1 MNENNN
7 NNTKKESQQKK
18 YKHSRRKPAMGA
30 ASAAAATPSA
40 SGSYK
45 YSDDSIRKQKDNNMK
60 PKNRNRGNV
69 NGNGNGNG
77 NGGVTVDIIK
87 INPFL
92 VSPTTKPEPIKN
104 NHNVFLTNH
113 RNQTSVQ
120 NVNIDERVKINY
132 FIHNSSIQND
142 RRRSGGGGGGG
153 GGGGSSGNV
162 FKHGITT
169 VDNRSKPDCGVI
181 INTNDTEE
189 FPTLGGSVK
198 QSTNTTTNKVL
209 NFKDVI
215 MKQANTNTN
224 TNTNT
229 NEPTTSTTST
239 TSTASFRASDYSKPL
254 PILSRGNI
262 FLGAFYRNTDNDDDD
277 NDDDDDNS
285 NVGETIIKSTLVD
298 SCDSSYDRLYK

>member
-1 MNENNN
+1 MNENNNNNNNN

-18 YKHSRRKPAMGA
+18 YKHSRRKPAMGVA
-30 ASAAAATPSA
+30 AAVAAATPSA
-40 SGSYK
+40 SGPYK

-69 NGNGNGNG
+69 NGNG
-77 NGGVTVDIIK
+77 GGVTVDIIK
-87 INPFL
+87 MNPFL

-113 RNQTSVQ
+113 RNQTSFQ

-142 RRRSGGGGGGG
+142 RRRGGGGGGG
-153 GGGGSSGNV
+153 NGNGNGNGNV

-198 QSTNTTTNKVL
+198 QSTNTTTTNKVL

-215 MKQANTNTN
+215 MKQ

-229 NEPTTSTTST
+229 NESTTTTTST

-262 FLGAFYRNTDNDDDD
+262 FLGAFYRNTNDDNDNNDDD
-277 NDDDDDNS
+277 NDNS